1 MLIRQV
7 EVLHVL
13 LGDRRTA
20 TRVLVRRH
28 ADDGAGEAFD
38 RDAAVLVERGVLG
51 SDRGLLHRLG
61 DLIDVHGL
69 AVLDLVLADG
79 GLAVAVVDRRG
90 LTGRLEVRLGNVGRG
105 VSDGEEH
112 AQRDDEAEAADD
124 EYANA
129 RQVTSPPADAGPR
142 VIEKVLR
149 VSADIL
155 RCVLSLSHPRSSRSV
170 SLPQC
175 VATRS
180 EKGQRRQS
188 VSHAFFSRE

>member
-20 TRVLVRRH
+20 TRVLVRRL

-51 SDRGLLHRLG
+51 SDRSLLHRLG

-90 LTGRLEVRLGNVGRG
+90 LTGRLAVRLGNVGRG

-124 EYANA
+124 EYAND
-129 RQVTSPPADAGPR
+129 RQVTRPPADAGPR
-142 VIEKVLR
+142 VTERDLS
-149 VSADIL
+149 VSVAL
-155 RCVLSLSHPRSSRSV
+155 LGCVLSLSHRLYSRAV
-170 SLPQC
+170 RL
-175 VATRS
+175 
-180 EKGQRRQS
+180 
-188 VSHAFFSRE
+188 